1 MSGSLN
7 RGAVAWFA
15 RNGVAANLLMM
26 MVIVGGILAMT
37 SIVKEVF
44 PTLATEIVSVSV
56 VYPGAAPEEVERA
69 VCTRIEE
76 QIEGL
81 ESVKRIR
88 SQANEGS
95 CLVTVELLTGA
106 EVSKAVD
113 DVKARVDAIDTFP
126 EDVEEPTIQELEI
139 RTHVLAIAVSGHTD
153 EGTLKRLGEQVRD
166 DVASLPGIT
175 QVTVSAARPYEIS
188 IEVSEEALRR
198 WSLTFD
204 QVANAVRSASLDLPG
219 GSVDTDGGE
228 ILLRTEG
235 QAYRG
240 AAFEELVL
248 LTHPDGS
255 RITLGQV
262 ATVVDGFADTDQAA
276 RFDGTPAVLVQVF
289 RVGSQDVSTMARAVK
304 EYVADARTRIPP
316 GIELT
321 IWQDDTRLL
330 TSRMDVLYRN
340 GRAGL
345 LLVLLVL
352 ALFLRLRLA
361 AWVSVGILVSFMG
374 ALWVMPILGL
384 TINLISLFAF
394 IVVLGI
400 VVDDAIVVGENI
412 YRHHESG
419 KEGLRAAVDGAREV
433 SVPVVF
439 SILTTV
445 AAFAPLITVTG
456 TTGKIMRVIP
466 IVVIATILFSMLES
480 LFVLPAHLSHLYHR
494 PPRKRG
500 FLLSAWPRFQ
510 QGFSD
515 AFNRMVETRYRP
527 LVERVVAWRYTSLAT
542 GITILAL
549 TIGFVSAGF
558 IRFSF
563 FPPIEAD
570 NLVAFLTMPQGTTRE
585 QTSSILR
592 RIEDAALELRAEL
605 DAEARAKGG
614 TDDGPPNSSG
624 AIQHIVTAIGEQ
636 PYRARQASPGT
647 DPRTFVASSSAHL
660 GEINIELAPAE
671 FRTIDAGTLLK
682 RWRERVGEVPDAVE
696 LVFDANLFS
705 AGKPIDIQLAGA
717 DLDALRSAADRIS
730 EALRQYPGLYDI
742 ADSFRAGKRQL
753 SLDITPEA
761 EAAGLSL
768 ANLAR
773 QVRQAFYGEEVQ
785 RIQRGRDD
793 VRVMVRYP
801 DDQRRSIGDLE
812 RLRIRLPPRP
822 GAPGASPDAG
832 TQVPFSVA
840 GRLSSERGF
849 ATIERTDR
857 KRTVNVTADIDLNQA
872 NANTI
877 VADLTANVLPTIL
890 ADYRGVSFSLEGEQ
904 QEQRETV
911 AALIRSFV
919 FAMFVIY
926 ALLAV
931 PFRSYLQPMIVMTA
945 VPFGIIGAIWGH
957 VLMGQGLTMLS
968 IFGIVALTGVVVND
982 SLVLV
987 DFINR
992 ARRAGASIE
1001 EAIRDAGAARFR
1013 PIILTSLTTFVGLTP
1028 LLLER
1033 SVQAQFLI
1041 PMAISLA
1048 FGVLF
1053 ATVIILLLVPVTYV
1067 ILEDVKT
1074 LGRRLLG
1081 RREESGISAATDDA
1095 SPPIATA
1102 AADPS

>member
-1 MSGSLN
+1 MSASLR

-15 RNGVAANLLMM
+15 RNSVAANLLMM
-26 MVIVGGILAMT
+26 MVIVGGILAM
-37 SIVKEVF
+37 SNIVKEVF

-56 VYPGAAPEEVERA
+56 AYPGAAPEEVERA

-126 EDVEEPTIQELEI
+126 DDVEEPTIQELEI
-139 RTHVLAIAVSGHTD
+139 RTHVLAIAVSGHAD
-153 EGTLKRLGEQVRD
+153 EGTLKRLGEKVRD

-188 IEVSEEALRR
+188 IEISEQALRR

-235 QAYRG
+235 QVYHG

-248 LTHPDGS
+248 LTRPDGS

-262 ATVVDGFADTDQAA
+262 ATVVDGFAETDQAA

-289 RVGSQDVSTMARAVK
+289 RVGSQDVSTMARTVK
-304 EYVADARTRIPP
+304 TYVADARTRIPP

-330 TSRMDVLYRN
+330 SSRMDVLYRN
-340 GRAGL
+340 GRTGL

-361 AWVSVGILVSFMG
+361 IWVSVGILVSFMG
-374 ALWVMPILGL
+374 ALWIMPLLGL

-412 YRHHESG
+412 YRHHEGG

-445 AAFAPLITVTG
+445 AAFAPLISVTG

-466 IVVIATILFSMLES
+466 IVVIVTILFSMLES

-494 PPRKRG
+494 PARERG
-500 FLLSAWPRFQ
+500 ALLSAWPRFQ
-510 QGFSD
+510 QWFSN
-515 AFNRMVETRYRP
+515 AFSHMVVTRYQP
-527 LVERVVAWRYTSLAT
+527 LVERVVAWRYTSLAA

-592 RIEDAALELRAEL
+592 RIENAALDLRAEL
-605 DAEARAKGG
+605 DAEGG
-614 TDDGPPNSSG
+614 AEGNRG
-624 AIQHIVTAIGEQ
+624 AIQHIVTSIGEQ

-671 FRTIDAGTLLK
+671 DRTIDAGTLLK

-696 LVFDANLFS
+696 LAFDANLFS

-717 DLDALRSAADRIS
+717 DLGDLRAAADRLG

-742 ADSFRAGKRQL
+742 TDSFRAGKRQL

-768 ANLAR
+768 ADLAR

-801 DDQRRSIGDLE
+801 DHQRRSIGDLE

-822 GAPGASPDAG
+822 GASDAG
-832 TQVPFSVA
+832 VPNTSTQVPFTVA

-857 KRTVNVTADIDLNQA
+857 KRTVNVSADIDLSQA
-872 NANTI
+872 NANKI
-877 VADLTANVLPTIL
+877 AVDLTTNVLPTIL
-890 ADYRGVSFSLEGEQ
+890 ADYRGISFSLEGEQ

-911 AALIRSFV
+911 TALIRSFI
-919 FAMFVIY
+919 FALFVIY

-957 VLMGQGLTMLS
+957 VLMGKGLTMLS

-992 ARRAGASIE
+992 ARRAGAGVE
-1001 EAIRDAGAARFR
+1001 DAIRDAGVARFR

-1028 LLLER
+1028 LLLEK

-1053 ATVIILLLVPVTYV
+1053 ATAIILLLVPVTYV
-1067 ILEDVKT
+1067 ILEDLKR

-1081 RREESGISAATDDA
+1081 RSDQSQTSPFATDA
-1095 SPPIATA
+1095 APSTIPAMATEE
-1102 AADPS
+1102 